1 MFNLSTDEDY
11 YKPIRTNSSFSDN
24 YIEYES
30 KGDKNKTLSIKGYLN
45 MIKPFLRDIIND
57 HKTQGEW
64 KVNSGNE
71 VIDYKTQR
79 DWKIQ
84 LIMIINFISS
94 KDSDEILIIRTKSN
108 NIEIMMGNERDEK
121 EPFQSLLQKY
131 QEDLEDRMRG
141 TEFVFHSVDLLYYNL
156 HKVSLIRGGSCI
168 DSPKWLK
175 NKKATINPKN
185 NYDKCFKYAA
195 TVTLNYQNIKNNPRR
210 ISRIKPFIEQ
220 YDWKERNFPS
230 HKKDWKKFE
239 LTLN

>member
-1 MFNLSTDEDY
+1 
-11 YKPIRTNSSFSDN
+11 
-24 YIEYES
+24 
-30 KGDKNKTLSIKGYLN
+30 

-71 VIDYKTQR
+71 VIDYKTQGE
-79 DWKIQ
+79 WEIQ

-94 KDSDEILIIRTKSN
+94 KDSDEILTIRTKSN

-121 EPFQSLLQKY
+121 EPFQSLLQNY
-131 QEDLEDRMRG
+131 QEDLKDKMRG

-156 HKVSLIRGGSCI
+156 HKVSLIRGGSYI

-185 NYDKCFKYAA
+185 NDDKCFKYAA
-195 TVTLNYQNIKNNPRR
+195 TVTLDYQNIKNNPQRT
-210 ISRIKPFIEQ
+210 SRIKSFIEQ

-230 HKKDWKKFE
+230 PKKEWKKFE